1 MDVAVLQETPGEVE
15 DNAVVHHGFTSYM
28 RDHETGVDLD
38 EFVWGVK
45 WANLTCSQVQS
56 ESEAAG
62 NWSRTVGVDFHE
74 ERDGATSGR
83 AGLG

>member
-38 EFVWGVK
+38 GFV
-45 WANLTCSQVQS
+45 
-56 ESEAAG
+56 
-62 NWSRTVGVDFHE
+62 
-74 ERDGATSGR
+74 
-83 AGLG
+83 